1 MFRIVTFRGR
11 FAGDHSD
18 VVDPIEIQRRVRRRI
33 DRAGL
38 SADIAADVNIAVSTG
53 GGATTVRQDAPIHQ
67 GRSNRATR
75 DAPDPKEQP

>member
-1 MFRIVTFRGR
+1 
-11 FAGDHSD
+11 

-67 GRSNRATR
+67 GRSNRAAR
-75 DAPDPKEQP
+75 DAPDSKERP

>member
-18 VVDPIEIQRRVRRRI
+18 VVDPIEIQRRIRRRI